1 MQTRQEEK
9 FVNSNRHYS
18 LRKLSVGL
26 ASVLIGI
33 SFLNGT
39 KTTVNA
45 DTITASTK
53 TGEISKA
60 GNLEVAGNSKDL
72 SAFSMSFNGKN
83 GENETAKADTTSDQ
97 TTQTGDQA
105 ETKNQENKL
114 VDQINYKLTN
124 NTSTD
129 NKEDLGQNLTAPDE
143 TKSTSTTKS
152 DAEKSIVSPNSAQKI
167 NNQSDDHAENNSQTQ
182 NEQKLDITKN
192 SKKLAKK
199 VLATNLIETTSSTM
213 TNGGF
218 DEATWGKLDVN
229 DWQGS
234 VQNGV
239 YQLTGYTGDL
249 NHIIVPNEADFE
261 KAGKSTNGLQVG
273 IIKYTIRSLRSRGQT
288 IAFSKTNN
296 QKVKAIGTD
305 WSHAFSIDN
314 AASPLSKFDGSNL
327 DVSSITNMCEM
338 FGNLG
343 SESSISDLTSLKNWN
358 TSNVT
363 NMSYMFSSNKISDLT
378 PLANWNTSKVTDMRN
393 MFDSNS
399 ISDLT
404 PLANWDTSKVTDM
417 SFLFAN
423 NPDIIDLSPIANW
436 NISSIGN
443 ANNADGHGFSGLVG
457 LFVGNT
463 KLNLSNIN
471 NAPLMQGFLKKPDAL
486 YGTSFITNNAD
497 LVKATINK
505 DLPTLTNTAKR
516 TITFSLPHVA
526 PKTIVQ
532 IINYKTIAPVQI
544 SLDPDSG
551 EIVQTYPLKDS
562 DWYLDTSKQND
573 DVIIDDVI
581 CFKPVKIP
589 HVNGY
594 KAYLIKDPVNPTA
607 FLVSFMAVPEQP
619 QNNQS
624 ISNNV
629 QSSQKTTQAEQKQPE
644 PIQNTSA
651 PVESDKQVD
660 QILNHIAFKLM
671 HNSSSN
677 ADNFEPAQNTSD
689 SLEAPSDSTQKD
701 DAVKTQKV
709 NTAKHKQH
717 IVKKRAVK
725 RRRKNVK
732 KYHLKRRLRKHTKRS
747 RKHTKR
753 VKHRKN
759 VKKYHLKR
767 RLRKHTKRS
776 RKHTKRVKHRKSVSR
791 KFRKYNLKHVKK
803 A

>member
-305 WSHAFSIDN
+305 WSYAFV
-314 AASPLSKFDGSNL
+314 AAGLSKFDGSNL
-327 DVSSITNMCEM
+327 DVSGVTNMSFM
-338 FGNLG
+338 FGKN
-343 SESSISDLTSLKNWN
+343 SISDLTSLADWN

-363 NMSYMFSSNKISDLT
+363 EMNSMFAENSISSLT
-378 PLANWNTSKVTDMRN
+378 GLDNWDVSNVTEMVG
-393 MFDSNS
+393 MFGKNS

-404 PLANWDTSKVTDM
+404 PLANWDTSKVTEM
-417 SFLFAN
+417 GYMFAY
-423 NPDIIDLSPIANW
+423 NPDLNDLRPIANW
-436 NISSIGN
+436 NISN
-443 ANNADGHGFSGLVG
+443 V
-457 LFVGNT
+457 
-463 KLNLSNIN
+463 NIN
-471 NAPLMQGFLKKPDAL
+471 NADDDGFSDLFADDTKLDLTNIKDDASLMQGFLKEPDAL
-486 YGTSFITNNAD
+486 GGATFITNNAD
-497 LVKATINK
+497 LVKATTGK
-505 DLPTLTNTAKR
+505 DLPNLTNTAKR
-516 TITFSLPHVA
+516 TIVFYFPNDV

-753 VKHRKN
+753 VKHRK
-759 VKKYHLKR
+759 
-767 RLRKHTKRS
+767 
-776 RKHTKRVKHRKSVSR
+776 SVSR

>member
-1 MQTRQEEK
+1 MSL
-9 FVNSNRHYS
+9 NSNGVSS
-18 LRKLSVGL
+18 LNK
-26 ASVLIGI
+26 
-33 SFLNGT
+33 NT
-39 KTTVNA
+39 Q
-45 DTITASTK
+45 
-53 TGEISKA
+53 TGQNDVPRENRA
-60 GNLEVAGNSKDL
+60 EV
-72 SAFSMSFNGKN
+72 
-83 GENETAKADTTSDQ
+83 TSDQ
-97 TTQTGDQA
+97 TATTQPTNTQDQTVITQPQKKQQTSSDQNSV
-105 ETKNQENKL
+105 TKLQQKNSL
-114 VDQINYKLTN
+114 
-124 NTSTD
+124 D
-129 NKEDLGQNLTAPDE
+129 NLGQNQIASKQAKQNL
-143 TKSTSTTKS
+143 
-152 DAEKSIVSPNSAQKI
+152 AQKI
-167 NNQSDDHAENNSQTQ
+167 NSRLN
-182 NEQKLDITKN
+182 
-192 SKKLAKK
+192 KK
-199 VLATNLIETTSSTM
+199 VLATNLIETTSSPI

-218 DEATWGKLDVN
+218 DEAIWGKLDVN
-229 DWQGS
+229 NWQGS
-234 VQNGV
+234 VQDGL

-249 NHIIVPNEADFE
+249 SHVIVPNEADFE

-305 WSHAFSIDN
+305 WSYAFV
-314 AASPLSKFDGSNL
+314 AAGLSKFDGSNL
-327 DVSSITNMCEM
+327 DVSGVTNMSFM
-338 FGNLG
+338 FGKN
-343 SESSISDLTSLKNWN
+343 SISDLTSLADWN

-363 NMSYMFSSNKISDLT
+363 EMNSMFAENSISSLT
-378 PLANWNTSKVTDMRN
+378 GLDNWDVSNVTEMVG
-393 MFDSNS
+393 MFGKNS

-404 PLANWDTSKVTDM
+404 PLANWDTSKVTEM
-417 SFLFAN
+417 GYMFAY
-423 NPDIIDLSPIANW
+423 NPDLNDLRPIANW
-436 NISSIGN
+436 NISN
-443 ANNADGHGFSGLVG
+443 V
-457 LFVGNT
+457 
-463 KLNLSNIN
+463 NIN
-471 NAPLMQGFLKKPDAL
+471 NADDDGFSDLFADDTKLDLTNIKDDASLMQGFLKEPDAL
-486 YGTSFITNNAD
+486 GGATFITNNAD
-497 LVKATINK
+497 LVKATTGK
-505 DLPTLTNTAKR
+505 DLPNLTNTAKR
-516 TITFSLPHVA
+516 TIVFYFPNDV

-753 VKHRKN
+753 A
-759 VKKYHLKR
+759 
-767 RLRKHTKRS
+767 
-776 RKHTKRVKHRKSVSR
+776 KHRKSVSR